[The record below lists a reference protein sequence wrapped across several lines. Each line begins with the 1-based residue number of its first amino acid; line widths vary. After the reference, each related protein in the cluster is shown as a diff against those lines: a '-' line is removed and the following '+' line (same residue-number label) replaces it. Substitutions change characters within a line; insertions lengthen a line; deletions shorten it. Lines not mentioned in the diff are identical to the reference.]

1 MGKLNMDNKI
11 SLFTLAFW
19 TTIILAIL
27 KITDIIE
34 ISNLTVFLPLIVVF
48 GLFFIVIF
56 LIGLLVFVYYLNNK
70 EEVDKFIDDNMENR
84 S

>member
-34 ISNLTVFLPLIVVF
+34 ISNLAVFLPLMVVF

-56 LIGLLVFVYYLNNK
+56 FIGLLVVVYYLNNK
-70 EEVDKFIDDNMENR
+70 EEVDKFIEDNMEK
-84 S
+84 

>member
-1 MGKLNMDNKI
+1 MDTKI

-27 KITDIIE
+27 KLTNVIE
-34 ISNLTVFLPLIVVF
+34 ISNIAVFLPLIIMF

-56 LIGLLVFVYYLNNK
+56 FIGLLVFVYYLNNK
-70 EEVDKFIDDNMENR
+70 EEVDKFIKDNMEK
-84 S
+84 

>member
-1 MGKLNMDNKI
+1 MDNKV

-27 KITDIIE
+27 KLTNIIE
-34 ISNLTVFLPLIVVF
+34 ISNFTVFLPLMVVF

-56 LIGLLVFVYYLNNK
+56 FIGLLVTIFYLNNK

>member
-1 MGKLNMDNKI
+1 MDNKI

-56 LIGLLVFVYYLNNK
+56 FIGLLVTIFYLNNK

>member
-1 MGKLNMDNKI
+1 MDNKI

-34 ISNLTVFLPLIVVF
+34 ISNLTVFLPLIVVL
-48 GLFFIVIF
+48 GLFFIVRF
-56 LIGLLVFVYYLNNK
+56 FIGLLVTIFYLNKK

>member
-1 MGKLNMDNKI
+1 MDNKI

-48 GLFFIVIF
+48 GLFFIAIF
-56 LIGLLVFVYYLNNK
+56 FIGLLVFVYYLNNK
-70 EEVDKFIDDNMENR
+70 DEVDKFIEDNMEK
-84 S
+84 

>member
-1 MGKLNMDNKI
+1 MDNKI

-34 ISNLTVFLPLIVVF
+34 ISNLTVLLPLIVVF

-56 LIGLLVFVYYLNNK
+56 FIGLLVTIFYLNNK

>member
-1 MGKLNMDNKI
+1 MDTKI

-27 KITDIIE
+27 KLTNVIDI
-34 ISNLTVFLPLIVVF
+34 NNFVVFLPLMVVF

-56 LIGLLVFVYYLNNK
+56 FIGLLVFVYYLNNK
-70 EEVDKFIDDNMENR
+70 EEVDKFIKDNMEK
-84 S
+84 

>member
-27 KITDIIE
+27 KLTNVIE
-34 ISNLTVFLPLIVVF
+34 ISNLAVFLPLMVVF

-56 LIGLLVFVYYLNNK
+56 FIGLLVVVYYLNNK
-70 EEVDKFIDDNMENR
+70 EEVDKFIEDNMEK
-84 S
+84 

>member
-1 MGKLNMDNKI
+1 MDNKV

-27 KITDIIE
+27 KLANVIE
-34 ISNLTVFLPLIVVF
+34 ISNLTVFLPLIITF

-56 LIGLLVFVYYLNNK
+56 FIGLLVFVYYLNNK
-70 EEVDKFIDDNMENR
+70 EEVDKFIEDNMEK
-84 S
+84 

>member
-1 MGKLNMDNKI
+1 MDNKI

-27 KITDIIE
+27 KLTNVIE
-34 ISNLTVFLPLIVVF
+34 ISNIAVFLPLIIMF

-56 LIGLLVFVYYLNNK
+56 FIGLLVFVYYLNNK
-70 EEVDKFIDDNMENR
+70 EEVDKFIKDNMEK
-84 S
+84 